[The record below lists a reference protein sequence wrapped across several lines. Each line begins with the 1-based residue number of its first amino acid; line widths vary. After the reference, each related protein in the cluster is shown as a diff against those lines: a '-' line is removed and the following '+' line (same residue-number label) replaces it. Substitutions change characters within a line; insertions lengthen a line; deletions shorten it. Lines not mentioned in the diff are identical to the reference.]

1 MVASSA
7 ASIYHGLEVRLE
19 KRFSQGLSFLS
30 SYTYSKAIDDSS
42 AQFGNYSD
50 ENFPQDSHNL
60 AAERGPSNFDA
71 RHRWV
76 LSHIY
81 ELPFGPKRRYWN
93 QATGLAGK
101 LLEVWQVNG
110 IWVFQSGQPYTPALG
125 FDNSNTETFQDRPN
139 KIGDPYASGSGC
151 SQTRTPNCWVNPA
164 AFAASAPGT
173 FGNAGR
179 GSLIG
184 PGVKSIDFSLF
195 KNTSFAEGR
204 MVQFRAEFFNL
215 ANHPNFD
222 NPIRTL
228 GPTFGQIQSAGVP
241 RQIQFGL
248 RFVF

>member
-1 MVASSA
+1 M
-7 ASIYHGLEVRLE
+7 
-19 KRFSQGLSFLS
+19 
-30 SYTYSKAIDDSS
+30 
-42 AQFGNYSD
+42 
-50 ENFPQDSHNL
+50 
-60 AAERGPSNFDA
+60 
-71 RHRWV
+71 
-76 LSHIY
+76 
-81 ELPFGPKRRYWN
+81 
-93 QATGLAGK
+93 
-101 LLEVWQVNG
+101 NG

-125 FDNSNTETFQDRPN
+125 LDNSNTETFQDRPN

-184 PGVKSIDFSLF
+184 PGLKSIDFSLF

-204 MVQFRAEFFNL
+204 LVQFRAEFFNI

-228 GPTFGQIQSAGVP
+228 GPTFGQIQSAGVS

-248 RFVF
+248 RLVF